1 MLSDDTS
8 SSVLAKLGNL
18 ESVSAVDRVNYAFKA
33 FRGQLVLSTSFG
45 IQSAVMLHLVSSQIP
60 NIPVVFIDTGY
71 LFPETYRFA
80 QLLTERL
87 ELNLKTYRPLQT
99 AAQQEALYGKLW
111 ESGLQGLEQYN
122 KINKIEPMNRAI
134 RELGAVHGYLVFA
147 KISPLVVVNLKHQK
161 NNKKPIRF
169 TLFLIGVIVKYI
181 ITYRKML
188 YPTIRCGKKVM
199 CRLETGTAQVN

>member
-1 MLSDDTS
+1 MSDIEERVKKIVVEHLGVEEAKIQIKQISWLFRSRTKNSHMLSDDTS

-18 ESVSAVDRVNYAFKA
+18 ESGSAVDRVNYAFKA

-87 ELNLKTYRPLQT
+87 ELNLKIYRPLQT
-99 AAQQEALYGKLW
+99 AAQQEAIYGKLW
-111 ESGLQGLEQYN
+111 EAGLKGLEQYN
-122 KINKIEPMNRAI
+122 KINKILYESNI
-134 RELGAVHGYLVFA
+134 
-147 KISPLVVVNLKHQK
+147 
-161 NNKKPIRF
+161 
-169 TLFLIGVIVKYI
+169 KYI
-181 ITYRKML
+181 NTKNI
-188 YPTIRCGKKVM
+188 
-199 CRLETGTAQVN
+199 

>member
-45 IQSAVMLHLVSSQIP
+45 IQSAVMLHLVSRQIP

-111 ESGLQGLEQYN
+111 ESGLEGLEQYN

-134 RELGAVHGYLVFA
+134 RELGARAWLSGLRQDQ
-147 KISPLVVVNLKHQK
+147 STSRSELKASEKQQK
-161 NNKKPIRF
+161 
-169 TLFLIGVIVKYI
+169 T
-181 ITYRKML
+181 
-188 YPTIRCGKKVM
+188 
-199 CRLETGTAQVN
+199 